1 MNQNLF
7 NEFTNAFSKK
17 PKFFV
22 KGQDGGLKEIKEYSV
37 ADVGV
42 QGTFYVH
49 KQIIGSDYAL
59 SERKTGL
66 RISTGA
72 TKEIAIGKG
81 KAIIADYIDKN
92 GIDAFYDLIKG
103 QQINEDVPE
112 VPKPIEI
119 DTFKEVE
126 VITPPQEETIN
137 TTLISSLNYMN
148 CIDVDY
154 IADLLK
160 ISVDEVREL
169 LLIQELAFVNPENEK
184 LETKEEYLSG
194 NVREKLRLAEEA
206 FKTNHRYERNVN
218 SLKEVIPETIPAGLI
233 QYSLGA
239 AWIPLPIFEQFAL
252 GMFKSKIMISYMAST
267 GKLSVQNKGMP
278 TVQIKS
284 TYAAGGKNGV
294 EILNATMNNQ
304 QIIIHESIG
313 GKQVKNIEMTSSAQ
327 QMQEQMQEE
336 FIAFVR
342 ADKNIE
348 AETEEIYNEIFNSYR
363 ERDFWT
369 PELKH
374 YPNANPAITP
384 MDHQKRG
391 VARAMSESTLFAH
404 EVGLGKAQPLDAKI
418 LTPNGWSTMGELK
431 VGDLVISVD
440 GKPTKVTHLHPQG
453 EKEIFKVIFSDG
465 SSTECC
471 NEHLWLTMTYQER
484 TNANQMRGRDKD
496 WECAKPKVRTLS
508 DIRKTLVGRKVGG
521 IYAKNHSIPI
531 VEPIQFESFKN
542 YLDPYLVGV
551 IIGDGS
557 IREGGISITS
567 IDTELID
574 KVKTRIP
581 KGYGLKPVKDKKGGM
596 TFHIGKDSK
605 KMAKK
610 SQMINELKRME
621 LWGKYSYE
629 KHIPKQY
636 IFNSIQCR
644 LQMLRGLMDTDGFV
658 DNKSGTCIFYTTSQQ
673 LSKDFTLLV
682 QTLGGTTSIKHKIPK
697 FTHKGEKKIGRICY
711 VISIKLPNCFNP
723 FSLTRKAERVK
734 FKTKYPS
741 VRYIVDIVDV
751 GIKQAQ
757 CITVSHSS
765 HLYVTDDCIVTHN
778 SILIM
783 ITALELRRLGLAKK
797 PMIAVQNKTIGQFI
811 TKFRELYPNANLLYP
826 SESDLT
832 AFGKPYF
839 YERIRDEDFDAVIFP
854 QSQFDAIPD
863 DIDRQLEILDA
874 QMEAAEYVLMNTSK
888 ASMPFQYSQTKRE
901 IRALQRDIDKLTEE
915 KKLLI
920 QQHQELSQTEGYKPL
935 LTFEQM
941 GVDAL
946 LLDEFHRWKRLGFS
960 TSLFNIKGIDTAKSA
975 RSQSCL
981 LKMRWVQQNNGGRN
995 TFGYT
1000 GTPISNT
1007 MAEAWTMIRYFRP
1020 DILVDLGI
1028 QHFDQFAKTFG
1039 QIVPSLE
1046 QTGGGTFKIQ
1056 NRFAKFQNLPE
1067 FVAAF
1072 RKCTDVV
1079 FSEDVPEFTANN
1091 ILPKLIDDRI
1101 DQVIVK
1107 RSQELVDQIA
1117 KFKETLEWYEAL
1129 EGMMRRQYSYIPLVI
1144 FNRAKQA
1151 SIDLRLLNP
1160 TNRDNPLS
1168 KVNQVIRKAFRIY
1181 EETQLVQMIFCDLY
1195 QSPEPKSEW
1204 MDEDCT
1210 IPNTAYG
1217 MPRFNLFNDIKEKLI
1232 SMGVKPS
1239 EIVIMNEAKYDKK
1252 ERAEKVFEDAN
1263 AGRIKFLLGSTE
1275 KMGVGVNVQKK
1286 LYWLHHVDAPARPM
1300 DFGQRNGRIIRPFN
1314 LNPFVGISAYGTE
1327 RTLDSAA
1334 FQRLAI
1340 KQAFINQILKGE
1352 NLERVTEDAADE
1364 ALMTFNEMMAHL
1376 SDSPYAQQKLL
1387 IDNRLKSERLKR
1399 DNFYAKQQQINRS
1412 LVRGQEEL
1420 ERLRLD
1426 YEHQTKYYAETFK
1439 FFPEATITELKIG
1452 ENVYLEGKGTALN
1465 EYMDFLID
1473 RMRSSPTKVAM
1484 GMFFVNGA
1492 KVSVKMEVQIQWS
1505 QITKEHYDAPSL
1517 SYTIPEIGIFPNAYD
1532 NGVSV
1537 DSCSGSGMLT
1547 SIRWKIDS
1555 IISRPKE
1562 TEKKI
1567 KQYEVTIEELE
1578 RTLNTVYDLTRLEEL
1593 EAEVEVIKDKM
1604 MNEVIVEEELI

>member
-1 MNQNLF
+1 MNENIL

-81 KAIIADYIDKN
+81 KAIIADYIAKN
-92 GIDAFYDLIKG
+92 GIDAFYNLIKG
-103 QQINEDVPE
+103 QQINEDIPVNE
-112 VPKPIEI
+112 EI
-119 DTFKEVE
+119 KAVE
-126 VITPPQEETIN
+126 EIKVEEPVITPPQEETIN
-137 TTLISSLNYMN
+137 TALISSLNYMN

-184 LETKEEYLSG
+184 LETNEEYLSG

-218 SLKEVIPETIPAGLI
+218 SLKEIIPETIPAGLI

-239 AWIPLPIFEQFAL
+239 AWIPLPIFEQFAH
-252 GMFKSKIMISYMAST
+252 GMFKSKIVISYMAST
-267 GKLSVQNKGMP
+267 GKFSVQNKGMP

-404 EVGLGKAQPLDAKI
+404 EVGLGK
-418 LTPNGWSTMGELK
+418 
-431 VGDLVISVD
+431 
-440 GKPTKVTHLHPQG
+440 
-453 EKEIFKVIFSDG
+453 
-465 SSTECC
+465 
-471 NEHLWLTMTYQER
+471 
-484 TNANQMRGRDKD
+484 
-496 WECAKPKVRTLS
+496 
-508 DIRKTLVGRKVGG
+508 
-521 IYAKNHSIPI
+521 
-531 VEPIQFESFKN
+531 
-542 YLDPYLVGV
+542 
-551 IIGDGS
+551 
-557 IREGGISITS
+557 
-567 IDTELID
+567 
-574 KVKTRIP
+574 
-581 KGYGLKPVKDKKGGM
+581 
-596 TFHIGKDSK
+596 
-605 KMAKK
+605 
-610 SQMINELKRME
+610 
-621 LWGKYSYE
+621 
-629 KHIPKQY
+629 
-636 IFNSIQCR
+636 
-644 LQMLRGLMDTDGFV
+644 
-658 DNKSGTCIFYTTSQQ
+658 
-673 LSKDFTLLV
+673 
-682 QTLGGTTSIKHKIPK
+682 
-697 FTHKGEKKIGRICY
+697 
-711 VISIKLPNCFNP
+711 
-723 FSLTRKAERVK
+723 
-734 FKTKYPS
+734 
-741 VRYIVDIVDV
+741 
-751 GIKQAQ
+751 
-757 CITVSHSS
+757 
-765 HLYVTDDCIVTHN
+765 

-915 KKLLI
+915 KKILI

-1168 KVNQVIRKAFRIY
+1168 KVNQVIRKAFIIY

-1204 MDEDCT
+1204 LDEDCT

-1399 DNFYAKQQQINRS
+1399 DNFYAKQQQTNRS

-1492 KVSVKMEVQIQWS
+1492 KVSVKMEVQRQWS
-1505 QITKEHYDAPSL
+1505 QITKEHYDAPAL

-1578 RTLNTVYDLTRLEEL
+1578 RTLNVVYDLTRLEEL